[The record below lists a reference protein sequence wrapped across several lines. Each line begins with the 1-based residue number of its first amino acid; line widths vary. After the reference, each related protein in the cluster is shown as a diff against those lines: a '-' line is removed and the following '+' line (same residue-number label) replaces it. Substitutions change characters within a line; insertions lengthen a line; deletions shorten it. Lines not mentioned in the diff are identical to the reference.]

1 MSEESSDLEIFCV
14 GLNHETAPVSIR
26 ERMSISES
34 ELSDKCSLITREEGF
49 LESVIISTCNRIE
62 LYVVAD
68 KNHDGDLN
76 RCFGSIFKSDD
87 FLDLDYYTHRG
98 IEVLKH
104 LCRVGC
110 GLDSMVL
117 GETEIFGQ
125 LKKAYSIAQSSGN
138 TSKRLNKLFQ
148 NSFMISKHVRTNTKI
163 TRGATSVGAAGVDLA
178 EKIFGDLKKCKVMVM
193 GAGQMGQMVAKTLIS
208 RGVESLEVASRSLE
222 NASKLAEELGGV
234 AFQLDDSISRLAG
247 IDILITATSSPQSL
261 IQKKN
266 VESIFS
272 KRRGRPL
279 FIIDI
284 AVPRDVD
291 EDVSKIPGVYLY
303 DMDALQRITA
313 SARARREEQITIC
326 EELIFKLIKEHS
338 SERKI
343 ENIENYTDDGSD
355 PVTIAKKIII
365 GTRGSEL
372 ALYQARRVASEL
384 RSSGYDG
391 EIIEKIIQT
400 SGDKHKDIKLSA
412 FSKGDE
418 PLIDKGVFT
427 KELEESLLR
436 KEIDIAVHISKIYH
450 LI

>member
-178 EKIFGDLKKCKVMVM
+178 EKIFGDLRKCKVMVM

-208 RGVESLEVASRSLE
+208 RGVESLEAASRSLE

-261 IQKKN
+261 IQKEN

-343 ENIENYTDDGSD
+343 ENIEKYTDDGSD
-355 PVTIAKKIII
+355 PVTIA
-365 GTRGSEL
+365 
-372 ALYQARRVASEL
+372 
-384 RSSGYDG
+384 
-391 EIIEKIIQT
+391 
-400 SGDKHKDIKLSA
+400 
-412 FSKGDE
+412 
-418 PLIDKGVFT
+418 
-427 KELEESLLR
+427 
-436 KEIDIAVHISKIYH
+436 
-450 LI
+450 